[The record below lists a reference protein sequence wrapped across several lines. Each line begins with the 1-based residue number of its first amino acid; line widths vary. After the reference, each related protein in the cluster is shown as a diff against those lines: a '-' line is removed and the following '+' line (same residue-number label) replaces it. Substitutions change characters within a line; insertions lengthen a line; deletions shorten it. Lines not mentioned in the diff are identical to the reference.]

1 MCPPLCPRASVR
13 ARVRARVRA
22 CARIGF
28 QCVRPNLNAK
38 EILDRGGRGGH
49 GSRDQRLC
57 ADPPPAQQ
65 SDSLVLTRTCR
76 RQRAQQRVRSRCGSV
91 LGRRRVRRY
100 LDTRHLVIAQ
110 VGASQSESQ
119 AEVGT
124 SQQHRRRLS
133 FEAKPACAQVGWLC
147 IVLTRPRSCSV
158 G

>member
-1 MCPPLCPRASVR
+1 MMFPPLCPRASVR
-13 ARVRARVRA
+13 ARVRAYWIPVCA
-22 CARIGF
+22 CELD
-28 QCVRPNLNAK
+28 LNAK

-49 GSRDQRLC
+49 RSRDQRLC

-91 LGRRRVRRY
+91 LGRTRRRVRRY
-100 LDTRHLVIAQ
+100 LDTRHLVIAL

-119 AEVGT
+119 VEVGT